1 MLISSPCK
9 SASGS
14 NFVQLLGWV
23 PCCMSVSG
31 LQALTCLCFSLLLSL
46 DPPPSVSSCLNCLC
60 LYCLSI
66 CSCFSEYLLFCLSL
80 CLSLV
85 LFLSLSLCLCPCL
98 SFSIFPLSSPLA
110 CSVLTYLHCSI
121 SVSHFWSLRP
131 FSHFLSHS
139 LSASISL
146 PSDFP
151 CPLLSFQSCS
161 LPEAQFVSLRLFL
174 LVSTALLVTSSLPFS
189 VCLLIFPLFHS
200 PIFPHRQMSLLGNSA
215 SNPRDLGF

>member
-1 MLISSPCK
+1 MLISYPCK

-85 LFLSLSLCLCPCL
+85 LFLSLRLCLCPCL
-98 SFSIFPLSSPLA
+98 SFSIFLLSSPLA

-131 FSHFLSHS
+131 LSHFLSHS
-139 LSASISL
+139 LSASVSL
-146 PSDFP
+146 PQTFP
-151 CPLLSFQSCS
+151 VLCYLFNLALSQRLSLCLLGSSS
-161 LPEAQFVSLRLFL
+161 WSLRLFL
-174 LVSTALLVTSSLPFS
+174 SPHPCLSLS
-189 VCLLIFPLFHS
+189 VF
-200 PIFPHRQMSLLGNSA
+200 
-215 SNPRDLGF
+215 